1 VKSKYPYC
9 FKAAMSK
16 EKASCLGGG
25 AKALKRQT
33 EQERE
38 REREAERERDHKM

>member
-1 VKSKYPYC
+1 MKSKYPYC

-16 EKASCLGGG
+16 EKASCLGG

-38 REREAERERDHKM
+38 RERERPQNVDIIC